1 MRKWIWLGIGLLAA
15 LLLAAC
21 TGAGTAEKATA
32 PPATE
37 VAASPTEGAPPSPTP
52 TEVAATPTETA
63 AEATPAE
70 PTVSAAD
77 LPLGTGQ
84 DACRLFQGVQVPPA
98 STEPPPWQIPEVSEE
113 DWVRGAKDPIL
124 TIVEYGDFQ

>member
-1 MRKWIWLGIGLLAA
+1 LRKRIWLGIGVLAA

-37 VAASPTEGAPPSPTP
+37 GVVSPTEGAPPSPTP
-52 TEVAATPTETA
+52 AEAAATPTEA
-63 AEATPAE
+63 ATEAAPAE
-70 PTVSAAD
+70 PAVSATE

-84 DACRLFQGVQVPPA
+84 NACQRFQGVQVPPA
-98 STEPPPWQIPEVSEE
+98 STEPPPWQIPEVSDE

-124 TIVEYGDFQ
+124 TIVEYSDFQ